1 MQPGADDSELINHFS
16 VFIYPFLHGLTR
28 GQRTARLDAL
38 AARWEPWWWRL
49 GDAAAAEVLDG
60 STFFLPYVQDLLFPE
75 VACLRG
81 EAAGPHCADWVGRVR
96 QWTGEGLG
104 PFGARLPAGAVLRL
118 TARPPLR
125 PALAEFTVVHRRP
138 RPARHGEPAELRGR
152 LDWLDAVLFPSG
164 VGFLLLAVRLAD
176 DRPHLSRLIELN
188 AALRLVHPPSLTW
201 ELPTLHFARGAGD
214 LQVRDLINVLTR
226 GLVEPAGVPAEDLLF
241 PLADGVPASGYA
253 DSEPGRAYGER
264 CHLFSYACVHL
275 PEADQAALP
284 AGPFA
289 SGVDRLLYEYAT
301 SIRLGDAARNPV
313 WVPSPEQA
321 ERVRRDNRLSVWRCW
336 RGMALKESCVFLGTE
351 DLGFN
356 RKALPHAAEHD
367 YLPLYLYTLYQKY
380 RLLTFADGLMRE
392 VAQAEGHLRGARA
405 LLRRFVAFRN
415 RFWFSE
421 VTRRPQGGDLYR
433 LLQQALEVPQLYD
446 MVTASVKEAKEYYE
460 ERWDRQVRTLTTTAG
475 AVGGPLAAVW
485 GVARLLLAHPRPVW
499 VMVLV
504 LGVIAAVAVGILLG
518 LWRRSRRRA
527 AARRGAFGRRG
538 SCQGTTA
545 PPDGEEPPA
554 SVPFRRAA

>member
-1 MQPGADDSELINHFS
+1 MQPGADDPALLNHFS

-28 GQRTARLDAL
+28 GQRAARLDSL
-38 AARWEPWWWRL
+38 AARWEPWWSRL
-49 GDAAAAEVLDG
+49 SDADAAEVLDG

-81 EAAGPHCADWVGRVR
+81 EPPGQHCSPWVERVR
-96 QWTGEGLG
+96 RWAGHGLG
-104 PFGARLPAGAVLRL
+104 SFGRRLPPGSVLRL

-125 PALAEFTVVHRRP
+125 PALDEFIVVQRRP
-138 RPARHGEPAELRGR
+138 RPARSGEPAELRGR

-176 DRPHLSRLIELN
+176 DHPRLSRLIELN
-188 AALRLVHPPSLTW
+188 AALRMVHPPSLTW
-201 ELPTLHFARGAGD
+201 DLPALRFAHGAGD
-214 LQVRDLINVLTR
+214 LQVRDLMNVLTR
-226 GLVEPAGVPAEDLLF
+226 GLVEPAEVPAADLLF
-241 PLADGVPASGYA
+241 PLADGVPETGYA

-275 PEADQAALP
+275 TEADRAALP
-284 AGPFA
+284 AGPFPDA
-289 SGVDRLLYEYAT
+289 VDRLLYEYAT

-313 WVPSPEQA
+313 WVPSVDQA
-321 ERVRRDNRLSVWRCW
+321 RRVRRENRLSVWRCW

-356 RKALPHAAEHD
+356 RKALPHTAEHD
-367 YLPLYLYTLYQKY
+367 YLPLCLYTLYQKY

-392 VAQAEGHLRGARA
+392 VAQAEGHLRGART

-433 LLQQALEVPQLYD
+433 LLQQALEVPRLYE
-446 MVTASVKEAKEYYE
+446 MVTTSVKEAKEYYE
-460 ERWDRQVRTLTTTAG
+460 ERWDRQVRTLTSAAG
-475 AVGGPLAAVW
+475 LVFGPLAAVW
-485 GVARLLLAHPRPVW
+485 GVARLLLSHPCPPW
-499 VMVLV
+499 LV
-504 LGVIAAVAVGILLG
+504 ALVVGLVGAVAGGGLLG
-518 LWRRSRRRA
+518 LWRRSRRKRS
-527 AARRGAFGRRG
+527 ARRWSFGGRQRSRGA
-538 SCQGTTA
+538 TA
-545 PPDGEEPPA
+545 PPESDDPPA
-554 SVPFRRAA
+554 RVPFRRVA